1 MDAGRR
7 LAQAA
12 ASAMEDDAFEDES
25 LDAIAIRLGVT
36 ARHLRRVFAEEF
48 GVSPIAYAQTH
59 RLLLAKR
66 LLTDT
71 RMTATAIAFASGFKS
86 LRRFSALFKERY
98 RLRPLD
104 LRKRRVATDDDDAL
118 TLKLSFRPPYDW
130 DALVGFLG
138 ARSIAGVEDVAGGVY
153 RRTVRLQRGGRW
165 HAGWIEVEPIAKKF
179 ALKVRASGSLAGVLP
194 PLLGRVKHLMDLSAN
209 PGEIAGVLGDLAK
222 SRPGLRLPGAF
233 DGFEVAVRAVL
244 GQQISV
250 VAARTLAGRFAAA
263 FGTPIET
270 PFASL
275 NVLFPTAGDIAVRS
289 VDQVASLGIVGSRAR
304 TIIALADAV
313 ASGSLALAPG
323 ADVAATLDAL
333 RALPGVGEWTAQ
345 YIAMRAMAWPDAFPH
360 TDLGIIKALP
370 NVAKKEILAAGEAW
384 RPWRSYATMHLWQSL
399 T

>member
-1 MDAGRR
+1 M
-7 LAQAA
+7 
-12 ASAMEDDAFEDES
+12 
-25 LDAIAIRLGVT
+25 
-36 ARHLRRVFAEEF
+36 H
-48 GVSPIAYAQTH
+48 P
-59 RLLLAKR
+59 AK
-66 LLTDT
+66 
-71 RMTATAIAFASGFKS
+71 
-86 LRRFSALFKERY
+86 
-98 RLRPLD
+98 
-104 LRKRRVATDDDDAL
+104 
-118 TLKLSFRPPYDW
+118 
-130 DALVGFLG
+130 
-138 ARSIAGVEDVAGGVY
+138 
-153 RRTVRLQRGGRW
+153 
-165 HAGWIEVEPIAKKF
+165 
-179 ALKVRASGSLAGVLP
+179 
-194 PLLGRVKHLMDLSAN
+194 
-209 PGEIAGVLGDLAK
+209 IAGVLGDLAK
-222 SRPGLRLPGAF
+222 PRPGLRLPGAF